1 MTSLPFSTIRKYVIF
16 ITLFILAGGIGYNL
30 GARKAT
36 ISIGPDKRIILN
48 QETPKNTNVDFS
60 LFWDVWQRMHRY
72 YIDAAVL
79 DTQKMVW
86 GAITGMVSAS
96 GDPYTVFLP
105 PKENKEFKE
114 DLGGE
119 FEGIGAQLG
128 MKDNRIIVIAPLKG
142 TPAEQAG
149 IKPGDYILK
158 VNDEDTVGWTV
169 PQAVT
174 KIRGKRGTTVT
185 LNILHE
191 NSQKPIDLTI
201 VRDTILVPSVEMW
214 VKKVGEITEI
224 AGLKETGKLD
234 QAKKVAYLRLSRFG
248 DHTNDDWDKAVSEI
262 LAAKQ
267 NNGRVLAGL
276 VFDLRNNPGGYL
288 EGSVFIASEF
298 IKNGTIVSQ
307 KNSDNTKEDYSVDK
321 KGKLLD
327 IPLVVLVNKGSA
339 SAAEIVAGALR
350 DYKRATIVG
359 ETTFG
364 KGSVQTPFDLTQGAG
379 LHITTG
385 KWLLPKGD
393 SIAKVG
399 VSPDVEVKLD
409 DTTTAT
415 TDAQL
420 AKAIELLLK

>member
-16 ITLFILAGGIGYNL
+16 IALFILAGGIGYNL
-30 GARKAT
+30 GARRVT
-36 ISIGPDKRIILN
+36 IAISPDKRIIIN
-48 QETPKNTNVDFS
+48 QETPKNTSVDFS

-128 MKDNRIIVIAPLKG
+128 LKENRIIVIAPLKG
-142 TPAEQAG
+142 TPAEEAG

-158 VNDEDTVGWTV
+158 VNDEETVAWTV

-191 NSQKPIDLTI
+191 NSQKPIDLAI

-214 VKKVGEITEI
+214 TKKIGEITEI
-224 AGLKETGKLD
+224 GGLTDIGKLD
-234 QAKKVAYLRLSRFG
+234 QTKKVAYLRLSRFG

-262 LAAKQ
+262 LSAKQ
-267 NNGRVLAGL
+267 QNGRTLAGL

-298 IKNGTIVSQ
+298 IKTGIIVSQ
-307 KNSDNTKEDYSVDK
+307 KNSDNTKQDYPVDR
-321 KGKLLD
+321 KGQLLD

-409 DTTTAT
+409 DATTAT

-420 AKAIELLLK
+420 AKAVELLLK

>member
-16 ITLFILAGGIGYNL
+16 IALFILAGGIGYNM
-30 GARKAT
+30 GQRNV
-36 ISIGPDKRIILN
+36 SIGINPDKRIILN
-48 QETPKNTNVDFS
+48 QETPNNTNVDFS
-60 LFWDVWQRMHRY
+60 LFWDVWQRLHRY

-86 GAITGMVSAS
+86 GAITGMVSAV

-105 PKENKEFKE
+105 PKENREFKE

-128 MKDNRIIVIAPLKG
+128 MKDNRVVVIAPLKD
-142 TPAEQAG
+142 TPAARAG
-149 IKPGDYILK
+149 IKSGDYILK
-158 VNDEDTVGWTV
+158 VNDEETIGWTI

-174 KIRGKRGTTVT
+174 KIRGPRASTVT

-191 NSQKPIDLTI
+191 GSSQPIDIPI
-201 VRDTILVPSVEMW
+201 VRDTILVPSVETW

-224 AGLKETGKLD
+224 EGLKETGKFD
-234 QAKKVAYLRLSRFG
+234 QTKKIAYLRLSRFG

-262 LAAKQ
+262 LSAEQ
-267 NNGRVLAGL
+267 NNGGLAGL

-298 IKNGTIVSQ
+298 IKSGIIVSQ
-307 KNSDNTKEDYSVDK
+307 KNSDNTKQDYSVDK

-327 IPLVVLVNKGSA
+327 IPLIVLVNKGSA

-364 KGSVQTPFDLTQGAG
+364 KGSVQTPFDLSQGAG

-420 AKAIELLLK
+420 AKAIELLLE